1 MAYATLFLSSCI
13 TTNQKPNA
21 IEKNIVKKILS
32 SVLAFDNQLSVMA
45 VSTRIT
51 LNNFI
56 ILN

>member
-1 MAYATLFLSSCI
+1 MAYATLFLSSHI

-32 SVLAFDNQLSVMA
+32 SVLAFENQVITIA
-45 VSTRIT
+45 ASTRIT